1 MPRRLK
7 PEGMRQRRN
16 KASTRATLKAGLV
29 RAPAL
34 PTRACSCGGP
44 IEQARPSGKRK
55 RGRPRK
61 PPATCS
67 ICQGTGILPWH
78 HLSKAWWTRLWASPM
93 ASQFIE
99 SDVDALYELAALKD
113 AFWHGGADGKLAG
126 EIRQRAAQF
135 GSTPLDRRRL
145 EWGLEHP
152 DEESDEAPPTPEP
165 QKPRDDPRNV
175 LRMVKPA

>member
-1 MPRRLK
+1 M
-7 PEGMRQRRN
+7 RRN
-16 KASTRATLKAGLV
+16 KASTRATLKAGGM

-34 PTRACSCGGP
+34 PVRGCSCGGP
-44 IEQARPSGKRK
+44 RVPATAAPKK
-55 RGRPRK
+55 RGRGRPK
-61 PPATCS
+61 NPEPECA
-67 ICQGTGILPWH
+67 ICKGTGILPWH
-78 HLSKAWWTRLWASPM
+78 HLTKAWWARLWGAPM

-113 AFWHGGADGKLAG
+113 ANWWGGGADPKLAP

-145 EWGLEHP
+145 EWGLEEPP
-152 DEESDEAPPTPEP
+152 DEGDEASSPPRPE
-165 QKPRDDPRNV
+165 KPRDDPRNV